1 MPEQLIPFVLTVFAG
16 FFAIMNPITNTP
28 IFLGVTKGFDGAMK
42 RRIAAKATITA
53 FLIVL
58 VLAFAGKLIFVN
70 LFGLTLPALR
80 ITGGVVIFIVGL
92 ELLRGKV
99 SKTEASADDGVTQQE
114 AQLGLAISPMATPI
128 LAGPGT
134 IVTAANF
141 VAEGSFV
148 QDVAVVGV
156 FALMCAWTYGM
167 FISGERLVRFLGK
180 DAVDVIGRLMGLI
193 LATLGVHM
201 LSIGIYGSV
210 VEGIHFV
217 TAQQ

>member
-28 IFLGVTKGFDGAMK
+28 IFLGLTEGLDSAMK
-42 RRIAAKATITA
+42 KRIAAKATITA

-58 VLAFAGKLIFVN
+58 VLAFVGKLIFVN

-80 ITGGVVIFIVGL
+80 ITGGIVIFVVGIG
-92 ELLRGKV
+92 LLRG
-99 SKTEASADDGVTQQE
+99 EASKRESVDGGEAEEE

-141 VAEGSFV
+141 VAEGSIV
-148 QDVAVVGV
+148 QDIAVVGV
-156 FALMCAWTYGM
+156 FALMCVWTYWM

-180 DAVDVIGRLMGLI
+180 DAVNVIGRLMGLV
-193 LATLGVHM
+193 LATLGIHM
-201 LSIGIYGSV
+201 LSIGVYGSV

-217 TAQQ
+217 TQQQ

>member
-28 IFLGVTKGFDGAMK
+28 IFLGLTEGFDSVMK
-42 RRIAAKATITA
+42 KRIAAKATITA
-53 FLIVL
+53 FVIVL
-58 VLAFAGKLIFVN
+58 VLAFLGKLIFVN

-92 ELLRGKV
+92 ELLRG
-99 SKTEASADDGVTQQE
+99 EAAKKESLEGGEAKE
-114 AQLGLAISPMATPI
+114 AAQLGLAISPMATPI

-141 VAEGSFV
+141 VAEGTVV

-156 FALMCAWTYGM
+156 FALMCVWTYWM
-167 FISGERLVRFLGK
+167 FVSGERLVRFLGK
-180 DAVDVIGRLMGLI
+180 DAVNVIGRLMGLV

-210 VEGIHFV
+210 VEGIRFV
-217 TAQQ
+217 TEQ